1 MEESRRCVVLKTPTA
16 MIRIGWVCLRNLFS
30 TKRNTKNT
38 IVPICHG
45 EEPKLGWWAFTQ
57 RHNYKNDALL
67 PGRFDLLN
75 SVGFD
80 WEVVKG
86 RKIDNGKWISM
97 FQNLIE
103 YKRQHKNTTV
113 TQKYDED
120 PKLGLW
126 VSCQRMKYKH
136 DKLLPSRYALLNPVR
151 FEWVVRY
158 LQERK

>member
-1 MEESRRCVVLKTPTA
+1 MGMFEKLAAYK
-16 MIRIGWVCLRNLFS
+16 IQH
-30 TKRNTKNT
+30 KNT
-38 IVPICHG
+38 MVPQQY
-45 EEPKLGWWAFTQ
+45 EKDPKLGWWASTQ
-57 RHNYKNDALL
+57 RRYYTKGDLRPN
-67 PGRFDLLN
+67 RVDLLN

-86 RKIDNGKWISM
+86 RKIDNGKWMSM

-103 YKRQHKNTTV
+103 YKMQHKNTTV
-113 TQKYDED
+113 PQKYDED

-136 DKLLPSRYALLNPVR
+136 DKLLPSRYALLNSVR